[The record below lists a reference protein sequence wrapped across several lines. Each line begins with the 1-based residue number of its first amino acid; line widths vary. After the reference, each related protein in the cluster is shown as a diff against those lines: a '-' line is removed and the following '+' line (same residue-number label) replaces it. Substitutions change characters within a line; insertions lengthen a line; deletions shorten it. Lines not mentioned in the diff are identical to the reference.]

1 MSSTK
6 FCTFWRY
13 IIFINPENHTSNFDG
28 IASRPK
34 KFHTA
39 LFTKKWLAGL
49 KGTYVSKKAESIE

>member
-1 MSSTK
+1 MSSSK
-6 FCTFWRY
+6 LCIFWKC
-13 IIFINPENHTSNFDG
+13 IIYINPEQHISNYDG

-49 KGTYVSKKAESIE
+49 KGTYVSKKAESID